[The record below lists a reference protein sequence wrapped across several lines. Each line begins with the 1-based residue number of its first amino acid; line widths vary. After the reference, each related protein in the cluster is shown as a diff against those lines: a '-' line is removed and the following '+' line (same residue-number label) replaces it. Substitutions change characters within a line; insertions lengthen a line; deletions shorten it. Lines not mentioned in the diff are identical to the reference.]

1 MWRDLDQ
8 LMRPA
13 THEDYLT
20 RDNMLGVCVGDLG
33 DKWEEQYAAETA
45 HSSLRDLMLDFDEGD
60 DGEPVD
66 ITELRYKALLAW
78 LAVSSWG
85 DQALKS
91 MLVLHSD
98 SGSGKSML
106 TSILHDIYGTY
117 CFPMTTQSLNG
128 VDSGG
133 PKPELVRHAT
143 MRCGI
148 INEATA
154 L

>member
-1 MWRDLDQ
+1 M
-8 LMRPA
+8 
-13 THEDYLT
+13 
-20 RDNMLGVCVGDLG
+20 
-33 DKWEEQYAAETA
+33 
-45 HSSLRDLMLDFDEGD
+45 
-60 DGEPVD
+60 
-66 ITELRYKALLAW
+66 
-78 LAVSSWG
+78 SSWG

-117 CFPMTTQSLNG
+117 CFPMTTQALNG
-128 VDSGG
+128 VDASG
-133 PKPELVRHAT
+133 PKPELMRHAT

-154 L
+154 LTTAGASLVKQWTGGDASSEERQLYSNEFRRIRQQSCMLFITNHYDGHAHSTSNVTICLSP